1 MDNSKKATL
10 GLKELESFIDQVERN
25 IDVKYN
31 FTLGKPFLFLFV
43 DISLME
49 L

>member
-1 MDNSKKATL
+1 MDYSKKATL
-10 GLKELESFIDQVERN
+10 GLKELESFIDQVESN

-43 DISLME
+43 DIFLME